1 MVRARRWFTT
11 HKGYTNSIGYYS
23 CDGRFR
29 RDANYSIKWE
39 RKYWDIRSG
48 TWGQAYYNGPKKRGN
63 WNLNITSGKSLHYAT
78 IHRAAYRHFYGNN
91 LGMHR
96 PYGSA
101 NNRWKICYYDKSGTG
116 DFWGNTGSPGGI
128 LPDIRIYGNSGS
140 SKPASHVFR
149 TTAHEFGHAAHCAN
163 MGNIQFWQVSKIIY
177 ESWADAVEWALTNQ
191 EYKELG
197 TTYNRSVVNNLNK
210 QSWPYAGDS
219 KGYTSLFIDLVD
231 NYNQS
236 TRNTT
241 SRTYPNDNVTG
252 YTMSNLSRNIVP
264 KSYGLSS
271 LKSKLKANKP
281 SGVTDTQ
288 IDELFKRYEEE

>member
-1 MVRARRWFTT
+1 
-11 HKGYTNSIGYYS
+11 
-23 CDGRFR
+23 
-29 RDANYSIKWE
+29 
-39 RKYWDIRSG
+39 
-48 TWGQAYYNGPKKRGN
+48 
-63 WNLNITSGKSLHYAT
+63 
-78 IHRAAYRHFYGNN
+78 
-91 LGMHR
+91 
-96 PYGSA
+96 
-101 NNRWKICYYDKSGTG
+101 
-116 DFWGNTGSPGGI
+116 
-128 LPDIRIYGNSGS
+128 
-140 SKPASHVFR
+140 
-149 TTAHEFGHAAHCAN
+149 

-191 EYKELG
+191 EYDELG
-197 TTYNRSVVNNLNK
+197 AIYSSSVVNNLNK
-210 QSWPYAGDS
+210 QSWPYAGNS

-271 LKSKLKANKP
+271 LKSKFKANKP

-288 IDELFKRYEEE
+288 IDELFIRYEEEW